1 MEWGKMGTCF
11 HLFVG
16 IAQTVERD
24 LYTVKATG
32 SMPVLNM
39 IQLKEPTVLW
49 WSGII
54 LALGARVSGP
64 IPDKTRY
71 SVTYSDNL

>member
-1 MEWGKMGTCF
+1 MVGILF
-11 HLFVG
+11 PPFVG

-39 IQLKEPTVLW
+39 IQLREQPVLW
-49 WSGII
+49 
-54 LALGARVSGP
+54 
-64 IPDKTRY
+64 
-71 SVTYSDNL
+71 

>member
-1 MEWGKMGTCF
+1 MVERATVNRKAIGSIPIRNAWRGI
-11 HLFVG
+11 VG

-39 IQLKEPTVLW
+39 IQLKEHPVLW
-49 WSGII
+49 
-54 LALGARVSGP
+54 
-64 IPDKTRY
+64 
-71 SVTYSDNL
+71 

>member
-1 MEWGKMGTCF
+1 MGNCF

-49 WSGII
+49 
-54 LALGARVSGP
+54 
-64 IPDKTRY
+64 
-71 SVTYSDNL
+71 